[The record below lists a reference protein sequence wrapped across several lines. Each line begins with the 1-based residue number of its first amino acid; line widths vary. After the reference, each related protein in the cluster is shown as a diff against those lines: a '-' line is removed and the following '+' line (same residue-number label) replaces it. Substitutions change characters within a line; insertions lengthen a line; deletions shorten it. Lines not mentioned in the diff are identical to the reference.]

1 MLEDEIVIMN
11 VERYIE
17 VYSNETDQLLY
28 SYKIT
33 IPDHL
38 VIEIVSPDEDDEFA
52 LFSYVLTQEKVI
64 SLGGRHIVDEYHNK
78 DVGYY
83 VACYQAQNIQIPNK
97 VRSKTQAIL
106 TALLFPKMIILSKPY
121 NFIFTFSVEISL
133 QVA

>member
-17 VYSNETDQLLY
+17 VYSNETDELLY

-52 LFSYVLTQEKVI
+52 FFHI
-64 SLGGRHIVDEYHNK
+64 S
-78 DVGYY
+78 
-83 VACYQAQNIQIPNK
+83 
-97 VRSKTQAIL
+97 
-106 TALLFPKMIILSKPY
+106 
-121 NFIFTFSVEISL
+121 
-133 QVA
+133 

>member
-17 VYSNETDQLLY
+17 VYSNETDELLY

-38 VIEIVSPDEDDEFA
+38 VIEIVSPDEDDELA
-52 LFSYVLTQEKVI
+52 LFSYILTQKKVI
-64 SLGGRHIVDEYHNK
+64 FLGSRHIIDEYHNK

-83 VACYQAQNIQIPNK
+83 VACYQA
-97 VRSKTQAIL
+97 
-106 TALLFPKMIILSKPY
+106 
-121 NFIFTFSVEISL
+121 
-133 QVA
+133 

>member
-17 VYSNETDQLLY
+17 VYSNETDELLY

-52 LFSYVLTQEKVI
+52 FFSYILTQVNAYNI
-64 SLGGRHIVDEYHNK
+64 
-78 DVGYY
+78 Y
-83 VACYQAQNIQIPNK
+83 VLMAVQPTTT
-97 VRSKTQAIL
+97 S
-106 TALLFPKMIILSKPY
+106 
-121 NFIFTFSVEISL
+121 
-133 QVA
+133 

>member
-17 VYSNETDQLLY
+17 VYSNETDELLY

-52 LFSYVLTQEKVI
+52 IFSYALTQEKVI
-64 SLGGRHIVDEYHNK
+64 SLGGRHIIDEYHNK

-83 VACYQAQNIQIPNK
+83 VACYQA
-97 VRSKTQAIL
+97 
-106 TALLFPKMIILSKPY
+106 
-121 NFIFTFSVEISL
+121 
-133 QVA
+133 

>member
-17 VYSNETDQLLY
+17 VYSNETDELLY

-52 LFSYVLTQEKVI
+52 FFSYILTQEKVI
-64 SLGGRHIVDEYHNK
+64 SLGGKYIIDEYHNK

-83 VACYQAQNIQIPNK
+83 VACYQ
-97 VRSKTQAIL
+97 S
-106 TALLFPKMIILSKPY
+106 
-121 NFIFTFSVEISL
+121 
-133 QVA
+133 

>member
-17 VYSNETDQLLY
+17 VYSNETDELLY

-52 LFSYVLTQEKVI
+52 FFSY
-64 SLGGRHIVDEYHNK
+64 N
-78 DVGYY
+78 
-83 VACYQAQNIQIPNK
+83 
-97 VRSKTQAIL
+97 
-106 TALLFPKMIILSKPY
+106 LLHGK
-121 NFIFTFSVEISL
+121 
-133 QVA
+133 